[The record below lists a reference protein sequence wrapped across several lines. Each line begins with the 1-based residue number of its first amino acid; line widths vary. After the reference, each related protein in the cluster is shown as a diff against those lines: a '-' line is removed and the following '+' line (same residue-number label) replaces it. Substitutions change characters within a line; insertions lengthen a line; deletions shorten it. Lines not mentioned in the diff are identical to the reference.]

1 MYRMVQ
7 RISARGR
14 TDAPPSVVY
23 ALLRDGAS
31 WPRWSALGTF
41 TLLKEA
47 PDGGEG
53 LGALRRFRTGRTT
66 TCEEVVELVPDRRF
80 SYALKSGLPLRGYR
94 ADVDLTETEGGGTE
108 IHWHSTFRPKV
119 PGTGWFFRRVLGG
132 FLARTVEGLVAY
144 TAGEREAEGHA
155 Q

>member
-1 MYRMVQ
+1 MVQ
-7 RISARGR
+7 EISVRGR
-14 TDAPPSVVY
+14 SDAPPAVVY

-31 WPRWSALGTF
+31 WPRWSPLGSF
-41 TLLKEA
+41 TLLKESSE
-47 PDGGEG
+47 GGEG

-80 SYALKSGLPLRGYR
+80 SYTLNSGLPLRGYR
-94 ADVDLTETEGGGTE
+94 ADVELSEAGAGGGTE

-119 PGTGWFFRRVLGG
+119 PGTGWLFRRVLGG
-132 FLARTVEGLVAY
+132 FIARTVDGLVAY
-144 TAGEREAEGHA
+144 TAGEREAEGQA